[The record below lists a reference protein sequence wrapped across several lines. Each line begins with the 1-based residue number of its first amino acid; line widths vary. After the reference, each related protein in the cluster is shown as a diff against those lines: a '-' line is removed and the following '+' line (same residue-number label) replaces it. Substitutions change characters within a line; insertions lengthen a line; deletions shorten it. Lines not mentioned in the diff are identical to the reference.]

1 MKLTIVICTHNRSA
15 LLFKTLESINT
26 AIIPTQVN
34 LAILVIANACSDD
47 TQERLQE
54 YQREQHNKHLL
65 PLEFAEESK
74 TGKSHALNKAL
85 TLIPDGWICFID
97 DDHRVDENYFKSVI
111 DAIDNYPDILLFCGR
126 IIPDWTGQEPAWV
139 HEKGKYK
146 ITPFPVPYFDLGDE
160 ALMLTGKNSIPGG
173 GNLIVE
179 KKVFERIGIF
189 SEALGPKGHN
199 LMGSE
204 DSDFILRA
212 LKAGERLEYIPAI
225 IQYHYVDLS
234 HLKLPYIILK
244 SFQRNRSITLTRYP
258 QRIRVPNYLW
268 PKLGQYAA
276 GVLFSFDANQIRF
289 HLTKAAAICGQIVG
303 SIQSRHLY

>member
-15 LLFKTLESINT
+15 LLSKVLESINN
-26 AIIPTQVN
+26 AIIPAQAN
-34 LAILVIANACSDD
+34 IAILVIANACSDD

-54 YQREQHNKHLL
+54 YQRKQHNKHLL
-65 PLEFAEESK
+65 PIEFTEEPK

-85 TLIPDGWICFID
+85 SFITDGWIGFID
-97 DDHRVDENYFKSVI
+97 DDHRVDENYFKSVT
-111 DAIDNYPDILLFCGR
+111 DAIVKYPDTTLFCGK

-146 ITPFPVPYFDLGDE
+146 ITPFPVPYFDLGDSTLSSQE
-160 ALMLTGKNSIPGG
+160 KNFIPGG
-173 GNLIVE
+173 GNLIIE
-179 KKVFERIGIF
+179 KKVFERIGNF

-212 LKAGERLEYIPAI
+212 LKAGEKLEYIPAI
-225 IQYHYVDLS
+225 VQYHYVDLS
-234 HLKLPYIILK
+234 HLKLTYLILK

-258 QRIRVPNYLW
+258 ERIRVPNYLW
-268 PKLGQYAA
+268 PKLGRYIA
-276 GVLFSFDANQIRF
+276 GVLFSFSADPIRF
-289 HLTKAAAICGQIVG
+289 HLTKAAGIFGQIVG
-303 SIQSRHLY
+303 SIQSRH